1 MDNLDS
7 MNPKQQLKEYKAT
20 QKEIKS
26 KEIAVKTIALK
37 KFEDIRYLTEGGCLV
52 PFINSILPK
61 KVRCTILFNANH
73 MKVFI
78 INKLYYIK

>member
-1 MDNLDS
+1 
-7 MNPKQQLKEYKAT
+7 MNPKQQLKEYKAA

-26 KEIAVKTIALK
+26 KDIPVKTIALK

-61 KVRCTILFNANH
+61 KVRYN
-73 MKVFI
+73 
-78 INKLYYIK
+78 LYLIFL